1 MRSPDDIQTQ
11 LLTILAIGILNIRS
25 HCEAQR
31 YHLCRAE
38 ADHLHNIPGLIE
50 HFSME
55 KLAYYLEIEV
65 AQYLRD
71 MSDKPRSDLQAQWN
85 ALKRGLAELRQ
96 NPTGFQP
103 N

>member
-1 MRSPDDIQTQ
+1 
-11 LLTILAIGILNIRS
+11 
-25 HCEAQR
+25 
-31 YHLCRAE
+31 
-38 ADHLHNIPGLIE
+38 
-50 HFSME
+50 ME

-71 MSDKPRSDLQAQWN
+71 MSDKPRSDLQAQWD

-96 NPTGFQP
+96 NPTGLQP